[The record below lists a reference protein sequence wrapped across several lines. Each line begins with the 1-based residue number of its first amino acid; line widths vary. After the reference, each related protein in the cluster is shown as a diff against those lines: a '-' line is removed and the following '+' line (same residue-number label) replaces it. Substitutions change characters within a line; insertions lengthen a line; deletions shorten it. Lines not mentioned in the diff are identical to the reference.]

1 MTCIGRLLNNLIE
14 ISVYFLVYLF
24 LFLGGEKMGG
34 ITIPGMVLIGSL
46 AIIGV
51 IALVKMYN
59 NKK

>member
-1 MTCIGRLLNNLIE
+1 
-14 ISVYFLVYLF
+14 
-24 LFLGGEKMGG
+24 MGG